1 MKNKIDDLRNHLFA
15 QLERLG
21 DESLAG
27 ERLNEEIQRA
37 RAVKDISGSIIET
50 AKAETDRL
58 KVIGE
63 TGYQAGTALLAQ
75 VEQKAL
81 T

>member
-27 ERLNEEIQRA
+27 DKLKEEISRA
-37 RAVKDISGSIIET
+37 KAVKDISGSIIET

-58 KVIGE
+58 QVISEYG
-63 TGYQAGTALLAQ
+63 GTSGTKLLEATERQ
-75 VEQKAL
+75 GNS
-81 T
+81 